1 MTIFGRTLDGQELFA
16 LASLLTLLVFWLFV
30 LPRER
35 NYARWFKRWES
46 GRRAQRLGQDGGSTG
61 RGGKPRGPWG

>member
-16 LASLLTLLVFWLFV
+16 LASLLTLLAFWLFV

-35 NYARWFKRWES
+35 DY
-46 GRRAQRLGQDGGSTG
+46 GRRFKQWEAERRARRLGQDGGST
-61 RGGKPRGPWG
+61 RPKGKPRGPWG

>member
-1 MTIFGRTLDGQELFA
+1 MTVFGRTLDGQELFA

-35 NYARWFKRWES
+35 NYARWFKQWEAN
-46 GRRAQRLGQDGGSTG
+46 RRAQRLGQDGESSGTD
-61 RGGKPRGPWG
+61 GKPRGPWG

>member
-35 NYARWFKRWES
+35 NYARWFKQWEA
-46 GRRAQRLGQDGGSTG
+46 GRRARHLGQDGDSPGAD
-61 RGGKPRGPWG
+61 RKPRGPWG

>member
-1 MTIFGRTLDGQELFA
+1 MTVFGRTLDGQELFA

-35 NYARWFKRWES
+35 NYARWFKQWEA
-46 GRRAQRLGQDGGSTG
+46 GRRAQRLGQGGESSGTD
-61 RGGKPRGPWG
+61 GKPRGPWG